1 MGNPNLRTS
10 KLVYILADQAE
21 YSMLDISEIPFVTR
35 ATTRNIISA
44 PAHMRFGY
52 RSNNFQFTFDARRT
66 AVVAASQ
73 PQTPP
78 TQQPQ
83 PQSQSESISR
93 VAACVAAITSYFT
106 SPTAQKRSRET
117 FEGDDQAN
125 CRQCRRSGP
134 DPYRRWLRTVILMDQ

>member
-21 YSMLDISEIPFVTR
+21 YRMLDISEIPFVTR

-52 RSNNFQFTFDARRT
+52 RSNNFQFTFDARGT

-83 PQSQSESISR
+83 SQPESISL

-117 FEGDDQAN
+117 FEGNDEAN
-125 CRQCRRSGP
+125 WRQCRRPGP